1 MLHCSQCNSHSFV
14 DCFEHFGVDPLH
26 SNCTTLCSLDKSK
39 RSHPHKLCTDVRVK
53 CHSTNGCQ
61 GSHIDDTF
69 KHLVGCTRGRWSYKN
84 LIKYCHPSKEN
95 PPKNTHLFIQNV
107 LFNRLIKIFL
117 IHVNILYKIVHL
129 YFLTICSLWIDKKK
143 MLIVTYWLE
152 SNTLLNQPTIW
163 HIFKILNDI
172 VKIF

>member
-39 RSHPHKLCTDVRVK
+39 SGHPHKLCTDVRVK

-129 YFLTICSLWIDKKK
+129 YFLTICSL
-143 MLIVTYWLE
+143 
-152 SNTLLNQPTIW
+152 
-163 HIFKILNDI
+163 
-172 VKIF
+172 

>member
-39 RSHPHKLCTDVRVK
+39 SGHPHKLCTDVRVK

-107 LFNRLIKIFL
+107 LFNRLIKNFW
-117 IHVNILYKIVHL
+117 
-129 YFLTICSLWIDKKK
+129 F
-143 MLIVTYWLE
+143 MLIFCIKSSTCISWRYAVYELIKKNVNCYLLIRIKHTFKPTYHL
-152 SNTLLNQPTIW
+152 TYI
-163 HIFKILNDI
+163 
-172 VKIF
+172 